1 MSANGIRATRVL
13 AAAALG
19 VTCLVAPAAA
29 AATGGYQQTDVRQQ
43 SDVERQIAHQLS
55 ANPGAKRI
63 SANEVAWRDGTVDV
77 VVTVP
82 EPGAEPLA
90 ANCPSTKV
98 CVYEGANFGGL
109 RQDFYN
115 CGTAAITVNGVSSWH
130 NNQTT
135 NTTSWLLTVLGGN
148 LQSTQAVSKVN
159 YVGDGSND
167 LAKFIHVC

>member
-1 MSANGIRATRVL
+1 MSESRIRTTRAL
-13 AAAALG
+13 FAAAL
-19 VTCLVAPAAA
+19 VSACLFAPGATASTGAAA
-29 AATGGYQQTDVRQQ
+29 PEGYQQT
-43 SDVERQIAHQLS
+43 DVERQIAHQLS
-55 ANPGAKRI
+55 TNPGAKRI

-82 EPGAEPLA
+82 TPGVEPAA

-109 RQDFYN
+109 RQDFRN
-115 CGTAAITVNGVSSWH
+115 CGTATIAINGVSSWH

-135 NTTSWLLTVLGGN
+135 NTTSWLLTILGSN
-148 LQSTQAVSKVN
+148 LQSTQAVSKVS

-167 LAKFIHVC
+167 QAKFIHVC